1 MILTLTGPRSQW
13 GEVGGGAS
21 AALYEWGTVR
31 AGLSWKGGVC
41 VWGGTWHGAG
51 LCGRPEGEHAG
62 VRLALLVLGHH
73 VDLVLRVPVQAAQH
87 HVLAVVRD
95 ADLRLPVAAVLLREE
110 GGWGGLRV

>member
-1 MILTLTGPRSQW
+1 MLTLTGPRSQW
-13 GEVGGGAS
+13 GGVGGGAS

-41 VWGGTWHGAG
+41 GGGTWHGAG

-95 ADLRLPVAAVLLREE
+95 ADLRLPVAAVLLWEE
-110 GGWGGLRV
+110 GGGRRRLRV

>member
-1 MILTLTGPRSQW
+1 MILTLTGPPVTVGW
-13 GEVGGGAS
+13 GGGRGLCCSLRVGDDQGGAE
-21 AALYEWGTVR
+21 LEGWG
-31 AGLSWKGGVC
+31 

-95 ADLRLPVAAVLLREE
+95 ADLRLPVAAVLLREA
-110 GGWGGLRV
+110 GGRRLRV

>member
-1 MILTLTGPRSQW
+1 MG
-13 GEVGGGAS
+13 
-21 AALYEWGTVR
+21 
-31 AGLSWKGGVC
+31 C

-51 LCGRPEGEHAG
+51 LCGRPEGEHAR

-95 ADLRLPVAAVLLREE
+95 ADLRLPVAAVLLWEEE
-110 GGWGGLRV
+110 GGGGRRLRV